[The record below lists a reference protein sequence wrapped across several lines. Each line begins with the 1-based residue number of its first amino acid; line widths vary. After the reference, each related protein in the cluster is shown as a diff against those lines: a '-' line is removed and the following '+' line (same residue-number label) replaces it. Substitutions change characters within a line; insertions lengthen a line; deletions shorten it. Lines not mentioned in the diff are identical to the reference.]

1 MAVSADTRVAD
12 AETVLHLAARP
23 RFHPPTPWGR
33 WSARWPW
40 TQGRGAPL
48 WSARIPDCWA
58 WSPNQIWTRTWLCCS
73 APEAS
78 TAEQTG
84 PKVLAGSREAPME
97 TAEHLMRAAVTVG
110 TAERLDSA
118 VHRMRAGAQ
127 ETAAVVDE
135 EGRLLGYPSL
145 FEVLSAFLEA
155 GGAGL
160 VVRLPAPRPLPLR
173 ARGRSCVQR
182 EASAPEGSPAP

>member
-12 AETVLHLAARP
+12 AETVLHLL
-23 RFHPPTPWGR
+23 PPTVSPSDTLGALV
-33 WSARWPW
+33 SAVAVDPRA
-40 TQGRGAPL
+40 RCAFVVGADSRLLGVVPESDL
-48 WSARIPDCWA
+48 DQDLA
-58 WSPNQIWTRTWLCCS
+58 LLL

-84 PKVLAGSREAPME
+84 PKVLARVARGANE
-97 TAEHLMRAAVTVG
+97 TAEHLMRTAVTVG

-135 EGRLLGYPSL
+135 EGRLLGYLSL

-160 VVRLPAPRPLPLR
+160 
-173 ARGRSCVQR
+173 
-182 EASAPEGSPAP
+182 